1 MFHYICV
8 YIDAYLCLDEMLAT
22 VPRSVSG
29 MRRIR
34 KKKKIRESSETD
46 PVVVK
51 GNIVFI
57 YHPCRGSKSHLYRL
71 MDRVMRM

>member
-1 MFHYICV
+1 MPRRNACDGTSV
-8 YIDAYLCLDEMLAT
+8 Y
-22 VPRSVSG
+22 VSG

-57 YHPCRGSKSHLYRL
+57 YHPCRRSKSHLYRL